1 MMNLRKKIEVQKDKV
16 VITKTET
23 KEIELGDDRNI
34 DDIKRSCRMEL
45 GNIVRQ
51 VKSLKARAEELKET
65 LTLLENTE
73 LDEFK
78 KES

>member
-1 MMNLRKKIEVQKDKV
+1 MMSLQKIEVQKDKV
-16 VITKTET
+16 IITKTET
-23 KEIELGDDRNI
+23 KEIELGDGRSVGDL
-34 DDIKRSCRMEL
+34 KRSCRVEL

-51 VKSLKARAEELKET
+51 VKSLKARAAELKET